1 MDRGRI
7 RVKGPRGGQR
17 RHLVLTMFVLARR
30 RAKASRTPN
39 ARYSGLGLLN
49 FDVQKKLGIK
59 ITV

>member
-39 ARYSGLGLLN
+39 ARYSGFGLFN